1 MICRVGTTHRPLGKA
16 PWTYPS
22 GTSRPQ
28 MLVGKRYS
36 RVPAYRR
43 AIALPQ
49 VVHGAHTTYKLE
61 PPNPPKPRSPNSLQL
76 SISRVCV
83 AHPPPTYPQ
92 QAPPLPPQDGSVPTI
107 SSDKG
112 SSTTPQ
118 RLPQWKNTTDNMEGT
133 MAFLLVTFAFLHS
146 RFLDSFY
153 SIYTTPSFVKL
164 GRVSSNDKGALPG
177 YHSLEHH

>member
-1 MICRVGTTHRPLGKA
+1 MQWLLWVIGIPVLIGFPVNDVNSDEKFFFPESQDCEYTN
-16 PWTYPS
+16 
-22 GTSRPQ
+22 
-28 MLVGKRYS
+28 
-36 RVPAYRR
+36 
-43 AIALPQ
+43 IA
-49 VVHGAHTTYKLE
+49 
-61 PPNPPKPRSPNSLQL
+61 PPNPPKPRSPSSLQL

-92 QAPPLPPQDGSVPTI
+92 HAPPLPLQDGSVPTT

-118 RLPQWKNTTDNMEGT
+118 RLPQWKNTTDNMEGMMT
-133 MAFLLVTFAFLHS
+133 FLLVTVAFLLS
-146 RFLDSFY
+146 RFLDSCY

-164 GRVSSNDKGALPG
+164 GRVSSNDKGAIPG